1 MAENG
6 QNGMK
11 NLRAAAEPMK
21 ERFGTQRVER
31 FLSAVASANPSLETI
46 QKLGNDL
53 EELLKLDPPEET
65 VTAVTKI
72 VDRMYKKGMAHLIAE
87 LSIKK
92 IAIAYMKRN
101 EEFVIELLR
110 AYKSLS
116 DICPMLFMGS
126 ISDHSFKE
134 MLFFSSEGLQQW
146 VKEGK
151 ERFLKQDNANV
162 PEFFR
167 YCMMLTGYDD
177 VSKFKISENAVF
189 LDNVKEALTIF
200 AMHKFDR
207 RLIAE
212 KSKTHSPHVTERDEM
227 HLYLPDQVSS
237 FPERSDNEREFFMTT
252 LHEGSH
258 IVKGSFILDVFG
270 ISDFFDSRG
279 LSIKKVEF
287 RGPKDMRLKVLLVE
301 KSGKEYLLTSM
312 FHLLPLIVDE
322 KHGKYVKLLSNV
334 VEDLRMDSSWLDDQA
349 PGYKEDYRRM
359 MLEFLKGYRKL
370 PKELTAGSFMEGLL
384 QTITMLSSAEDRKG
398 FIEALRSGKAGGADK
413 ENIEY
418 LLGMDRKVLD
428 LVVSFESDMLMIA
441 GARENNC
448 TRSFLASIRIYD
460 KVKLLLDNPETNDCG
475 DKGENIEGMSG
486 PLSLSDFDPEKVE
499 FSMDPTDGID
509 PDMLPKD
516 IRDKLRAKMEEHFK
530 NMSPAQKDKLAKDAT
545 ERITGEA
552 KEAEEQREKNKPKPA
567 DPEAIHPTGN
577 WNKELVNGIEV
588 KDYCTITPIR
598 LGESRFLG
606 NEVVAANIRNT
617 ARRLMS
623 RRLIESPD
631 ALHGQIDP
639 AERRQ
644 WAKVRRRGIRLP
656 REFHIEETEAFSRSL
671 SIMIVGDASGST
683 GNRIHAAGNGRRK
696 IDYILASVHSLM
708 KGLDGIP
715 GVATSYGFFDSEGR
729 ENIRYFQGKHF
740 RESMRYTTIEPGHNN
755 RDGAIIRMMGE
766 ALSHQ
771 RTDVKIALLLNDSM
785 PADVD
790 ENYTGIRAVEDVR
803 HAVTE
808 LKKAGM
814 LFYDITV
821 PPAPQYFSDSFSST
835 QGYLDYLYLD
845 RRNYSMISTERELDS
860 AFSAFVKAN
869 LPKLRRF
876 ETR

>member
-1 MAENG
+1 MDYSRLCAVYSELEKTRSRLE
-6 QNGMK
+6 MK
-11 NLRAAAEPMK
+11 
-21 ERFGTQRVER
+21 
-31 FLSAVASANPSLETI
+31 SIVA
-46 QKLGNDL
+46 
-53 EELLKLDPPEET
+53 
-65 VTAVTKI
+65 
-72 VDRMYKKGMAHLIAE
+72 
-87 LSIKK
+87 
-92 IAIAYMKRN
+92 
-101 EEFVIELLR
+101 
-110 AYKSLS
+110 
-116 DICPMLFMGS
+116 
-126 ISDHSFKE
+126 
-134 MLFFSSEGLQQW
+134 
-146 VKEGK
+146 
-151 ERFLKQDNANV
+151 
-162 PEFFR
+162 
-167 YCMMLTGYDD
+167 
-177 VSKFKISENAVF
+177 
-189 LDNVKEALTIF
+189 
-200 AMHKFDR
+200 
-207 RLIAE
+207 
-212 KSKTHSPHVTERDEM
+212 
-227 HLYLPDQVSS
+227 
-237 FPERSDNEREFFMTT
+237 
-252 LHEGSH
+252 
-258 IVKGSFILDVFG
+258 
-270 ISDFFDSRG
+270 
-279 LSIKKVEF
+279 
-287 RGPKDMRLKVLLVE
+287 
-301 KSGKEYLLTSM
+301 
-312 FHLLPLIVDE
+312 
-322 KHGKYVKLLSNV
+322 
-334 VEDLRMDSSWLDDQA
+334 
-349 PGYKEDYRRM
+349 
-359 MLEFLKGYRKL
+359 
-370 PKELTAGSFMEGLL
+370 
-384 QTITMLSSAEDRKG
+384 
-398 FIEALRSGKAGGADK
+398 
-413 ENIEY
+413 
-418 LLGMDRKVLD
+418 
-428 LVVSFESDMLMIA
+428 
-441 GARENNC
+441 
-448 TRSFLASIRIYD
+448 SFLAGVPENELPVI
-460 KVKLLLDNPETNDCG
+460 LLLIEGRVFPLWS
-475 DKGENIEGMSG
+475 DKQLGVGYNIALKAVSSVTGVSEEKIEGMSG

-509 PDMLPKD
+509 TDMLPKD

-552 KEAEEQREKNKPKPA
+552 KEAAEQREKNKPKPA

-821 PPAPQYFSDSFSST
+821 PPAPQYFSDNFSST